1 MAWLSSLLCVKIRYP
16 LFSVQPMPEVFVK
29 TSFAD
34 KRLPVVVCG
43 VKIKRRSAFVDF
55 SADTTETSL
64 VCSIFVAT
72 CYYFWTIHVI
82 SLKNRITSGST
93 RIAQTAAQPV
103 TLVVRHP
110 IDPHR
115 PLPKLQFA
123 RIVQVPIHPYHARES
138 ALPTA
143 VQSPKPWSL

>member
-1 MAWLSSLLCVKIRYP
+1 MLCVKIRYP

-72 CYYFWTIHVI
+72 CYYVPC
-82 SLKNRITSGST
+82 LCY
-93 RIAQTAAQPV
+93 IAPF
-103 TLVVRHP
+103 
-110 IDPHR
+110 I
-115 PLPKLQFA
+115 
-123 RIVQVPIHPYHARES
+123 
-138 ALPTA
+138 TA
-143 VQSPKPWSL
+143 VEARFHSVNTSLS